1 MFFQFIKFTPGNE
14 SLNFLFLISLVAL
27 RRIDSLYMGK
37 CGTKET
43 IYENNTVSKEKE
55 MEAWRRAVANG
66 MKRSG

>member
-1 MFFQFIKFTPGNE
+1 
-14 SLNFLFLISLVAL
+14 
-27 RRIDSLYMGK
+27 MGK

-55 MEAWRRAVANG
+55 MEAWRTAEANG